1 MKNLTRVLSLALLA
15 SLCTGCTT
23 IGYYH
28 QSVSGHLS
36 LISKRKPIADIVN
49 DSGLDKKLIDQLM
62 LAQELRSFASSH
74 LKLPENDSYR
84 SYVQLDRPY
93 VVWSVFAAPEFS
105 VSLRKW
111 CFPIVGCLKY
121 RGFFDKNDARAYA
134 RKLSGLGL
142 DVHVYGVTAYST
154 LGWFDDPLLSSML
167 NRGEIVTAS
176 YIFHELAH
184 QQLYLKGDTGFN
196 EAFATA
202 VEELGVG
209 LWFEHGG
216 RQAEQDRYENW
227 IAQKK
232 VFSDFIGQARREFK
246 QLYAMDL
253 PVDAMRD
260 EKRKMIAELRQQY
273 EDLVRTNDQL
283 TRYRKWMAGPLNNA
297 QLGALALY
305 RDLTPAFKQLFVAC
319 ERDFSVFYRRVKEIS
334 RRSQEERTRLFRSQL
349 EC

>member
-1 MKNLTRVLSLALLA
+1 MSLVLLA
-15 SLCTGCTT
+15 SFCTGCTT

-36 LISKRKPIADIVN
+36 LISKREPIADIVN
-49 DSGLDKKLIDQLM
+49 DSAQDKKLVDQLV
-62 LAQELRSFASSH
+62 LAQALRSFASSH

-105 VSLRKW
+105 VTLRKW
-111 CFPIVGCLKY
+111 CFLIVGCLKY
-121 RGFFDKNDARAYA
+121 RGFFDKDDAKAYA
-134 RKLSGLGL
+134 RRLSGLGL
-142 DVHVYGVTAYST
+142 DVYVSGVTAYST

-202 VEELGVG
+202 VEELGVS
-209 LWFEHGG
+209 LWFQQGG
-216 RQAEQDRYENW
+216 RTNERDRYESW
-227 IAQKK
+227 IDQKK
-232 VFSDFIGQARREFK
+232 VFSDFIRQARHEFK

-253 PVDAMRD
+253 PADALRK
-260 EKRKMIAELRQQY
+260 EKQRVVAELRKRFK
-273 EDLVRTNDQL
+273 DLARSNDQL

-305 RDLTPAFKQLFVAC
+305 RDLTPAFKQLFVEC
-319 ERDFSVFYRRVKEIS
+319 GRDFSVFYRRAEELSKLS
-334 RRSQEERTRLFRSQL
+334 REERRRLFRSPL
-349 EC
+349 KC